1 MYRII
6 KATMSYDEV
15 QRAIEQNRPFDLD
28 SFRAYR
34 GYDIGKEN
42 TVKAKDL
49 AVGGLYINTEDAA
62 EFDLNHKFKVLSKKY
77 KKGDMLG
84 DYTFHIKDLTDGS
97 EFDIHFDADDYVGVR
112 A

>member
-1 MYRII
+1 MYRVI
-6 KATMSYDEV
+6 KSSMSYDEV
-15 QRAIEQNRPFDLD
+15 ARAIEENKPFDLD

-49 AVGGLYINTEDAA
+49 MVGGTYINTEDAA
-62 EFDLNHKFKVLSKKY
+62 EFDLGHKFRVLSKQY
-77 KKGDMLG
+77 KKGGWLG
-84 DYTFHIKDLTDGS
+84 DYTFHIKDLTEGN